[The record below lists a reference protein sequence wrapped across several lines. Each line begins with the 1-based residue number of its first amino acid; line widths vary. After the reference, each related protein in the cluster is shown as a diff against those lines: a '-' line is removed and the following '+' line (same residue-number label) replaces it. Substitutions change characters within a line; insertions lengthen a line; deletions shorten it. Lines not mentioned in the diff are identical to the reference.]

1 MRAKSLEER
10 QQRYDEARN
19 RIFTVDE
26 VRAKSLEE
34 RQQRYDEARN
44 RIFTVDEVRYE
55 SEVPRGK
62 TTAI

>member
-1 MRAKSLEER
+1 M
-10 QQRYDEARN
+10 
-19 RIFTVDE
+19 
-26 VRAKSLEE
+26 RAKSLEE